1 MTDLTVALNLKLLGS
16 NAVSS
21 GITHTRAGITSLG
34 KTARDVSGAV
44 KQLYDQVNGFSTTTK
59 IAGALGGVALLRDVE
74 SSVLAFQRYQL
85 ELKQTAQLSKAQVE
99 EISSYAKQASAEML
113 QTPTAIIE
121 GAVALANAGEKWQDL
136 LPTLQQATRAAAAFR
151 ATVKD
156 MADMGFDIKTKMA
169 ISPQQMPKAYNMLL
183 DHARSGRFEAPSMSA
198 GAPELFA
205 NASKMGITGMR
216 GLNLVGAMT
225 QAIMQGVAPSQQ
237 GKVMTNFEQGL
248 SHIVTPHYT
257 KGLGEVG
264 INVEKFMPK
273 GKFYGEGGVQGFTD
287 LVRAMKAKGLENPF
301 KMAKAGFG
309 DKETRDFWLAMMKNV
324 DGFAA
329 SMKRASDAAE
339 LGQTEL
345 DRKEIADTAVGQD
358 SQAKAKYEA
367 TQLRSESGVN
377 AWERIKNKALDNPLE
392 SIGLAAVI
400 AATAHAGM
408 KQKSAIKETGRLAEE
423 ARNAAKAAVAVQKV
437 FVMNWPKSM
446 GGSGALKGLPDA
458 SDIPSTGGATE
469 KVSKTGKV
477 LNKLA
482 GAASLAATG
491 YAAYEVTSAFMETE
505 NGEWVAEKV
514 ANGFARVMAAFG
526 NKDAQQMVN
535 VYLDGNQVASSVN
548 SVNKKDARR
557 NGNG

>member
-1 MTDLTVALNLKLLGS
+1 MTDLTLALKLQFLGGAAAS
-16 NAVSS
+16 A
-21 GITHTRAGITSLG
+21 GLTHTRAGITSLG

-136 LPTLQQATRAAAAFR
+136 LPTLQQATQDAAAFR

-156 MADMGFDIKTKMA
+156 MADMDFDIKAKMSIA
-169 ISPQQMPKAYNMLL
+169 PQQMSEANNMLL
-183 DHARSGRFEAPSMSA
+183 YHARAGRFEAPSMSS
-198 GAPELFA
+198 GAPELFT

-248 SHIVTPHYT
+248 SHIVTPHYM

-287 LVRAMKAKGLENPF
+287 LVRAMKDKGLENPF

-309 DKETRDFWLAMMKNV
+309 DKETRDFWIAMMKNV
-324 DGFAA
+324 DAFSA
-329 SMKRASDAAE
+329 SMQAASDAAKSR
-339 LGQTEL
+339 QTEL
-345 DRKEIADTAVGQD
+345 DRKEIANTAVGQD

-367 TQLRSESGVN
+367 TQLRGESGVD
-377 AWERIKNKALDNPLE
+377 AWERVKNKALDNPLA
-392 SIGLAAVI
+392 SAGLAAVI
-400 AATAHAGM
+400 LASIRAGVKQRSVSKELAADA
-408 KQKSAIKETGRLAEE
+408 KSA
-423 ARNAAKAAVAVQKV
+423 VSVQKV
-437 FVMNWPKSM
+437 FVLNWPKSM
-446 GGSGALKGLPDA
+446 GIAGTANGLPDA
-458 SDIPSTGGATE
+458 PLPGGNAAD
-469 KVSKTGKV
+469 KPSKTGKV

-491 YAAYEVTSAFMETE
+491 YAAYEVTSALMETE
-505 NGEWVAEKV
+505 TGEKV
-514 ANGFARVMAAFG
+514 AQSIASGFARVMAAFG

>member
-1 MTDLTVALNLKLLGS
+1 MTDLTLALKLQFLGGAATS
-16 NAVSS
+16 A
-21 GITHTRAGITSLG
+21 GLAHTRAGVSALG

-59 IAGALGGVALLRDVE
+59 IAGALGGMALLRDVE

-136 LPTLQQATRAAAAFR
+136 LPTLQQATQDAAAFR

-156 MADMGFDIKTKMA
+156 MADMDFDIKAKMA
-169 ISPQQMPKAYNMLL
+169 IAPQQMSEANNVLL
-183 DHARSGRFEAPSMSA
+183 YHARAGRFEAPSMSA
-198 GAPELFA
+198 GAPELFT
-205 NASKMGITGMR
+205 NASKMGITGMH

-248 SHIVTPHYT
+248 SHIVTPHYM

-287 LVRAMKAKGLENPF
+287 LVRTMKAKGLENPF

-309 DKETRDFWLAMMKNV
+309 DKETRDFWIAMMKNV
-324 DGFAA
+324 DAFSA
-329 SMKRASDAAE
+329 SMQAASDAAKSR
-339 LGQTEL
+339 QTEL

-367 TQLRSESGVN
+367 AQLRGEAGVSS
-377 AWERIKNKALDNPLE
+377 WERIKNKALDNPLE
-392 SIGLAAVI
+392 SVGLAAVI
-400 AATAHAGM
+400 AAAARAGM

-437 FVMNWPKSM
+437 FVMNWPKSL
-446 GGSGALKGLPDA
+446 GIAGTTNGLPDA
-458 SDIPSTGGATE
+458 ALPGGNAAD
-469 KVSKTGKV
+469 KPSKTGKV

-491 YAAYEVTSAFMETE
+491 YAAYEVTSAIMETE
-505 NGEWVAEKV
+505 TGEKV
-514 ANGFARVMAAFG
+514 AQSIASGFARMMSFFG
-526 NKDAQQMVN
+526 NKEAQQMVN

-557 NGNG
+557 N